1 VLPNGGEN
9 VGVMIWDQILLHHDD
24 NVSALMA
31 LIDTAVGFNDLF
43 QRVAAVDDGLELE
56 VGDRFAAAG
65 CLS

>member
-1 VLPNGGEN
+1 
-9 VGVMIWDQILLHHDD
+9 MIWDQILLHHDD